1 VGLHQ
6 STDVR
11 DEDLA
16 WYLERAPIPLGLPYA
31 TSFRE
36 SHAEV
41 VRRGTRVSMEGFG
54 GELFVAPPMITG
66 DLVRSMHLGAAR
78 RSARAFSADWVYGYG
93 AQARSA
99 IRAMTPRWILAERE
113 RRRALPPWARA
124 GIRGKLDPVAEPRS
138 ARDHRPWFLLWE
150 GRNGARDA
158 ADAIG
163 FPDGIRNTYPFYDR
177 RVIRAA
183 LRLPTEALVP
193 DPEPKWVLREAILG
207 TWADSRVK
215 ATQVEWF
222 RTVARRSWETH
233 PGAFSPRGRIAA
245 AGLIN
250 ERGSTPPF
258 DARWEVQSSA
268 LVFLDA
274 AIRNLDPDS
283 ASRDRGLRPK

>member
-1 VGLHQ
+1 M
-6 STDVR
+6 
-11 DEDLA
+11 
-16 WYLERAPIPLGLPYA
+16 PYA
-31 TSFRE
+31 TSFRD

-41 VRRGTRVSMEGFG
+41 VRRGTQVSMEGFG

-78 RSARAFSADWVYGYG
+78 RSALAFRDDWVYGYG

-113 RRRALPPWARA
+113 RRRTLPPWARA
-124 GIRGKLDPVAEPRS
+124 GLRGKLDPIAEPRS
-138 ARDHRPWFLLWE
+138 ARDHRPWFILWE

-207 TWADSRVK
+207 AWSDSRVK

-222 RTVARRSWETH
+222 RAVARRSWETH
-233 PGAFSPRGRIAA
+233 PGAFSPHGRIAA
-245 AGLIN
+245 AGLIDA
-250 ERGSTPPF
+250 RGSTPPF

-274 AIRNLDPDS
+274 AIRHIH
-283 ASRDRGLRPK
+283 AS